1 MPSGKAAVSEGP
13 KGVPSGYVEGSERC
27 ENAAGGLFQHPVR

>member
-13 KGVPSGYVEGSERC
+13 KGVPSYVEGSERC
-27 ENAAGGLFQHPVR
+27 ENAADGLFQHPVR